1 MMGCNRIRERAH
13 SLPLSLHRLREISL
27 LNTTEAQFI
36 QRNSRAT
43 QAEPSAILVR
53 GLTKRFAPGAA
64 PALDAVDLEVPAGA
78 IHGVLGLSGAG
89 KSTLL
94 RCIARLETP
103 DAGEIVIAGRDWTHL
118 SPAALRR
125 ERGKMG
131 IVFQQLHLLS
141 SRTITANVSL
151 PLEFNGSP
159 RAAIAPRVH
168 ELLDWFGI
176 SEKARDYPAQL
187 SGGQRQRVALARAL
201 ATNPRVLLADEPT
214 SALDPE
220 TRASVLN
227 TLRSI
232 REQFGITIL
241 MITHDLHSAAAICDT
256 ITVLDAGRV
265 AEFGLAR
272 QILESPATEITRRL
286 MAHSGS
292 RESGR
297 PVLHRTHFEEIGQ
310 P

>member
-1 MMGCNRIRERAH
+1 MPANIQETLTTFSASAGDAAIR
-13 SLPLSLHRLREISL
+13 
-27 LNTTEAQFI
+27 
-36 QRNSRAT
+36 
-43 QAEPSAILVR
+43 VR
-53 GLTKRFAPGAA
+53 GLTKRFAPSVR
-64 PALDAVDLEVPAGA
+64 PALDSVDLDIPSGT

-103 DAGEIVIAGRDWTHL
+103 DAGEIYIDGVDWARLGASELRQQRGR
-118 SPAALRR
+118 
-125 ERGKMG
+125 MG

-141 SRTITANVSL
+141 SRTVTGNVAL
-151 PLEFNGSP
+151 PLELHHAS
-159 RAAIAPRVH
+159 RSSIAPRVS

-176 SEKARDYPAQL
+176 ADKANSYPAQL

-227 TLRSI
+227 TLLRI

-241 MITHDLHSAAAICDT
+241 IITHDLHSAGAICDT
-256 ITVLDAGRV
+256 LTVLDEGRV
-265 AEFGLAR
+265 VEVGPAAELLAHPSAAVTKR
-272 QILESPATEITRRL
+272 LLAHDASPEPSSLASRPTHLAAQYQIL
-286 MAHSGS
+286 
-292 RESGR
+292 
-297 PVLHRTHFEEIGQ
+297 GQ

>member
-1 MMGCNRIRERAH
+1 M
-13 SLPLSLHRLREISL
+13 PV
-27 LNTTEAQFI
+27 
-36 QRNSRAT
+36 
-43 QAEPSAILVR
+43 EPPAIDLCEV
-53 GLTKRFAPGAA
+53 TKRFAPAPL
-64 PALDAVDLEVPAGA
+64 PALDAVTLQVAAGE

-89 KSTLL
+89 KTTLL
-94 RCIARLETP
+94 RCIARLEVP
-103 DAGEIVIAGRDWTHL
+103 DSGRILIAGGDWTSL
-118 SPAALRR
+118 TAAELRR

-131 IVFQQLHLLS
+131 IVFQQLHLLA
-141 SRTITANVSL
+141 SRTVSANISL
-151 PLEFNGSP
+151 PLELNGTP
-159 RAAIAPRVH
+159 RAAIAPRVM

-176 SEKARDYPAQL
+176 ADKAKSYPAQL

-232 REQFGITIL
+232 REQFGVSIL
-241 MITHDLHSAAAICDT
+241 IITHDLHSAAGICDT

-265 AEFGLAR
+265 AESGPAR
-272 QILESPATEITRRL
+272 RILESPATEITRRL
-286 MAHSGS
+286 MTHGASS
-292 RESGR
+292 ESKLTA
-297 PVLHRTHFEEIGQ
+297 LHRTHFEEIGQ

>member
-1 MMGCNRIRERAH
+1 MKPAAID
-13 SLPLSLHRLREISL
+13 LRE
-27 LNTTEAQFI
+27 
-36 QRNSRAT
+36 
-43 QAEPSAILVR
+43 V
-53 GLTKRFAPGAA
+53 TKRFAPDAP
-64 PALDAVDLEVPAGA
+64 PALDRVSLRVPEGE

-89 KSTLL
+89 KTTLL
-94 RCIARLETP
+94 RCIARLEAP
-103 DAGEIVIAGRDWTHL
+103 DSGKVLIAGSDWTAI
-118 SPAALRR
+118 SAAALRR

-141 SRTITANVSL
+141 SRTVSANVSL
-151 PLEFNGSP
+151 PLELSGT
-159 RAAIAPRVH
+159 PRVAIMPRVM

-176 SEKARDYPAQL
+176 ADKAKSYPAQL

-201 ATNPRVLLADEPT
+201 ATNPRILLADEPT

-232 REQFGITIL
+232 REQFGVTIL
-241 MITHDLHSAAAICDT
+241 IITHDLHSAAAICDA

-265 AEFGLAR
+265 AESGTAR

-286 MAHSGS
+286 MAHTASPAS
-292 RESGR
+292 TVATS
-297 PVLHRTHFEEIGQ
+297 HRTRFEEVGQ

>member
-1 MMGCNRIRERAH
+1 MQNGH
-13 SLPLSLHRLREISL
+13 P
-27 LNTTEAQFI
+27 
-36 QRNSRAT
+36 
-43 QAEPSAILVR
+43 AILVG
-53 GLTKRFAPGAA
+53 GLTKRFAPDVQ
-64 PALDAVDLEVPAGA
+64 PALDAVNLEVPAGT

-94 RCIARLETP
+94 RCIARLEKP
-103 DAGEIVIAGRDWTHL
+103 DAGKIVIAGTDWTSL
-118 SPAALRR
+118 NPAELRK

-141 SRTITANVSL
+141 SRTIAANISL
-151 PLEFNGSP
+151 PLEINGAA
-159 RAAIAPRVH
+159 RAAIAPRVA
-168 ELLDWFGI
+168 ELLEWFGI
-176 SEKARDYPAQL
+176 ADKAKDYPAQL

-227 TLRSI
+227 TLRNI

-265 AEFGLAR
+265 AESGVAR
-272 QILESPATEITRRL
+272 QILEFPETEITRRL
-286 MAHSGS
+286 MAHTDSPQN
-292 RESGR
+292 R
-297 PVLHRTHFEEIGQ
+297 VLVPRQTRFEEIGQ

>member
-1 MMGCNRIRERAH
+1 M
-13 SLPLSLHRLREISL
+13 
-27 LNTTEAQFI
+27 EARFI
-36 QRNSRAT
+36 QRNKSQTLPVEPPAVDVRAVT
-43 QAEPSAILVR
+43 R
-53 GLTKRFAPGAA
+53 RFAPGAPA
-64 PALDAVDLEVPAGA
+64 ALDGISLQIAAGEV
-78 IHGVLGLSGAG
+78 HGVLGLSGAG
-89 KSTLL
+89 KTTLL
-94 RCIARLETP
+94 RCIARLEIP
-103 DAGEIVIAGRDWTHL
+103 DSGKILIAGSDWTAL
-118 SPAALRR
+118 TPSELRR

-141 SRTITANVSL
+141 SRTVAANVSL
-151 PLEFNGSP
+151 PLELNGTP
-159 RAAIAPRVH
+159 RSSITSRVI
-168 ELLDWFGI
+168 ELLEWFDI
-176 SEKARDYPAQL
+176 ADKAKSYPAQL

-241 MITHDLHSAAAICDT
+241 IITHDLHSAAAICDR

-265 AEFGLAR
+265 AESGPAR
-272 QILESPATEITRRL
+272 QILDSPASEITKRL
-286 MAHSGS
+286 LSHDVSPQNRA
-292 RESGR
+292 
-297 PVLHRTHFEEIGQ
+297 PVLHSTHFEEIGQ